1 MAINE
6 IDSKFAPEP
15 TFEGE
20 AEESF
25 MVSSGYSPLDRIGDG
40 EDDLIHGTME
50 EICPKCGGENPNC
63 ELCGEQ
69 EFEYDYDD
77 DETKLPNDFENIDL
91 DFSDLEDEE
100 NQMVNEQVNK
110 SLDMFKRLQ
119 KYN

>member
-1 MAINE
+1 
-6 IDSKFAPEP
+6 
-15 TFEGE
+15 
-20 AEESF
+20 
-25 MVSSGYSPLDRIGDG
+25 
-40 EDDLIHGTME
+40 ME